1 MLPLLRH
8 QTTTPRRICHHHRV
22 GPAFPRD
29 RMSMLCDMVM
39 AWGESGAGNEA
50 RRWRLETLVCLRTWS
65 YLQIRDEVL
74 VGQRPA
80 ISLA

>member
-1 MLPLLRH
+1 
-8 QTTTPRRICHHHRV
+8 
-22 GPAFPRD
+22 
-29 RMSMLCDMVM
+29 MLCDMVM